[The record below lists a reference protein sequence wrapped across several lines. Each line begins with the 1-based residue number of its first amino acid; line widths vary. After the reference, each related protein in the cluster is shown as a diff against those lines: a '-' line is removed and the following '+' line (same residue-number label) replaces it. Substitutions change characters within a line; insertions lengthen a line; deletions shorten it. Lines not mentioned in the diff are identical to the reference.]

1 MKKQFFILVMM
12 ALAIGNA
19 QAYDFMAMSP
29 SHHVLYLNILDAENH
44 IAGVTYPYYGGGN
57 YYYNQTK
64 PEGDLVIPETVTIG
78 SNTWTISEILDHA
91 FYDCPLT
98 SVVIP
103 NTVTAIRD
111 NAFYS
116 CPLTFMVLPNSVT
129 TIEAQAFS
137 YTWLQQLT
145 LSESINTVG
154 DRAFSCT
161 KLTDLTL
168 PEKDILYGIG
178 CFSNTSLVTVV
189 LPEGLTVVSKEMFA
203 NSPSLEHVVFPSTL
217 TTIKDEAF
225 RYCGSL
231 QEINLPSSVTS
242 IQGNWNPFRGDAGL
256 ESIQMDGSNEVYY
269 CENNC
274 LIESATNTII
284 AGCKNS
290 VIPDGVIAIGAHAF
304 AQCGLTHMPEI
315 PASVTTLGES
325 AFYGCLDSGSFTLPE
340 TVTNI
345 AGSAF
350 SYGHFSTVTIPE
362 TIHTIPYR
370 MFAFCQW
377 MGEVTIPASVT
388 DMGESSFLWCTKL
401 KKIYVYNP
409 VPPTVNTSMIYHS
422 FDYVPRS
429 ATIFVPQGSLSAYQE
444 APGWNEFPNI
454 VEMGLFPIG
463 TEWYYEIKNEDGSI
477 TYQHLEYAAD
487 TTVNNEPVHILV
499 RINTL
504 YDKNLHEEKSYEYIF
519 ERDNKV
525 YWWNKTLN
533 EFTILYDF
541 AAQVG
546 DEWEIK
552 VGTERLPMHVDG
564 EGTVEYNGQT
574 YRTLTVSDPQ
584 DLFSGTI
591 ICGIGHESSF
601 FPERLMTKGDN
612 HRVEGMRC
620 VWQYGQLI
628 IQMTET
634 ACDEVYFNFHYDVDE
649 TTADGFQVYPNPTT
663 GLITVSG
670 TQSDEYRIINLQGQT
685 VWSGT
690 SLRGA
695 EPNGATKQS
704 NLTIDVSS
712 LPNGMYFITMNN
724 QTIKFVKR

>member
-1 MKKQFFILVMM
+1 MKKLFFLFLMM
-12 ALAIGNA
+12 VLAIGDA

-137 YTWLQQLT
+137 YTRLQQLT

-591 ICGIGHESSF
+591 ICGIGHETSF
-601 FPERLMTKGDN
+601 FPERLMTRGDDY
-612 HRVEGMRC
+612 RVEGMRC

-628 IQMTET
+628 IQLNET
-634 ACDEVYFNFHYDVDE
+634 SCDEVYLNFHYDVDE
-649 TTADGFQVYPNPTT
+649 ATADGLNVYPNPTT

-670 TQSDEYRIINLQGQT
+670 VQSGEYRLSNMMGQT
-685 VWSGT
+685 LMTGCI
-690 SLRGA
+690 A
-695 EPNGATKQS
+695 NENQQ
-704 NLTIDVSS
+704 IDISQ
-712 LPNGMYFITMNN
+712 LPNGLYFF
-724 QTIKFVKR
+724 TIAGETKKLIVNR